1 VVSASFVGMA
11 LELGMI
17 TIDCTNPQELAEF
30 WTAALGVTVAGDYGP
45 FVILAR
51 PESGG
56 PALAFQQVP
65 EPRAGK
71 NRVHVDFSA
80 PDPRAEVRR
89 LVSLGAAE
97 QARHSQPG
105 VAWTVLA
112 DPEGNEFCV
121 AEAGAH

>member
-1 VVSASFVGMA
+1 MA

-17 TIDCTNPQELAEF
+17 TIDCTNPQELAGF
-30 WTAALGVTVAGDYGP
+30 WTAALDVTVAGDYGT

-51 PESGG
+51 PSGGG

-65 EPRAGK
+65 EPRTGK
-71 NRVHVDFSA
+71 NRVHVDFSTA
-80 PDPRAEVRR
+80 DPEAEVRR
-89 LVSLGAAE
+89 LVSLGAEE
-97 QARHSQPG
+97 QARHRQPG

-121 AEAGAH
+121 AEAGGH